1 RSATQGDSGTSMPR
15 ESREESITSAEAVG
29 AREVLGGLE
38 VTRARRSLA
47 GALDRQ
53 NRMPNPITDGQL
65 TDEAP
70 SLLERM
76 LAATLAAATL
86 FLAYRLRLLPWQSL
100 LWGSW
105 VMTAVFTSTA
115 CVFCPEYIGDW
126 FPESTT

>member
-1 RSATQGDSGTSMPR
+1 
-15 ESREESITSAEAVG
+15 
-29 AREVLGGLE
+29 
-38 VTRARRSLA
+38 
-47 GALDRQ
+47 
-53 NRMPNPITDGQL
+53 MPNPITDGQL

-126 FPESTT
+126 FPESTTSSGELPAAAVRIVGWCVLVLTAAALGMAWLYFR